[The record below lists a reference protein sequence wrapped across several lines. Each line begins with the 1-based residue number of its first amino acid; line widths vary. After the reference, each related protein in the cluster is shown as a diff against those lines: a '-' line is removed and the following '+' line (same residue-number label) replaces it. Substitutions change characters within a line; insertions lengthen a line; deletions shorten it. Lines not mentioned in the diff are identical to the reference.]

1 MASLDYKNRFSLPAL
16 FNLGKK
22 GEERTWV
29 TWSEGDTVTTISG
42 ITGGK
47 MVTAKRTHQPKNVG
61 KKNETSGEEQARK
74 EAESKWV
81 KQLDKG
87 YKPKCEEGLEMYQR
101 VKTVSSETG
110 GHNINAAAAI
120 RGREMKS
127 TSDTSSKL
135 SSSKLDVTI
144 IPMKAEKWA
153 LESKCVK
160 YFLDRGVLE
169 AHLKQLGHSKNPT
182 TAMNQFLKTLQSE
195 EDVQSLPR
203 GAFKAYLQRKLDGW
217 RAIGRVQKDGMVV
230 FTSNN
235 GKQYPWFE
243 RLRREFA
250 ELTRGKNI
258 LDGLDGEFYTHSIID
273 PEKGELDENARFQAI
288 TSMCGLARSNPHPLE
303 DQLRFVVFDL
313 VDLSGKYTQE
323 ERFDLLVKVFEGSKI
338 HSEFVDSISFG
349 PSSSSSSSPSRSSS
363 HLSADFYHIDT
374 PFRILLCETF
384 YIEDISLIKAYH
396 DQFALEGY
404 EGVMIRSVDMPY
416 LPKKRSFQI
425 RKCKYFED
433 AEYPIIGVHLNHGV
447 SEENF
452 VWVLIDTRE
461 GHSEGANCGAEGEA
475 ITFHAKPTGTIEERL
490 HAYNNAEDYIGKL
503 LTVKFQG
510 YTEDCIPRF
519 PIGKSIR
526 TMH

>member
-1 MASLDYKNRFSLPAL
+1 MELNYYERFNLPTL
-16 FNLGKK
+16 FNLDKK
-22 GEERTWV
+22 GVERTWI
-29 TWSEGDTVTTISG
+29 TWSEGDTVTNISG

-47 MVTAKRTHQPKNVG
+47 MTTTTRRHLPKNVG

-87 YKPKCEEGLEMYQR
+87 YKPKCEEGMKLYER
-101 VKTVSSETG
+101 VKKVSAETG

-120 RGREMKS
+120 RGREMKVTSS
-127 TSDTSSKL
+127 TASKL
-135 SSSKLDVTI
+135 SSAKVDSII

-153 LESKCVK
+153 MESKCVK
-160 YFLDRGVLE
+160 YFLD
-169 AHLKQLGHSKNPT
+169 LKV
-182 TAMNQFLKTLQSE
+182 LQSRIPSSFDE
-195 EDVQSLPR
+195 KKRKKATNDIIKNLNSEDAVRDLPPK
-203 GAFKAYLQRKLDGW
+203 AFKAFLQRKLDGW
-217 RAIGRVQKDGMVV
+217 RAIGRMQKDGSVV

-235 GKQYPWFE
+235 GKQYPWFG
-243 RLRREFA
+243 RLRKEFE
-250 ELTRGKNI
+250 ELVKGQNI
-258 LDGLDGEFYTHSIID
+258 LDGLDGEFYTHSIVD

-288 TSMCGLARSNPHPLE
+288 TSMCGLARTNPHNLE

-313 VDLSGKYTQE
+313 VDLSGTYTQE
-323 ERFDLLVKVFEGSKI
+323 QRFKLLTKVFK
-338 HSEFVDSISFG
+338 HSHVHRNYVGGISLG
-349 PSSSSSSSPSRSSS
+349 PSSSSSYSQNV
-363 HLSADFYHIDT
+363 DFYDVEC

-384 YIEDISLIKAYH
+384 YIEDIALIKSYH

-452 VWVLIDTRE
+452 VWILIDE
-461 GHSEGANCGAEGEA
+461 EKD
-475 ITFHAKPTGTIEERL
+475 ITFNAKPVGTIEERIEM
-490 HAYNNAEDYIGKL
+490 YNNADDYVGKS

-510 YTEDCIPRF
+510 YSEDGIPRF

-526 TMH
+526 TMQ

>member
-1 MASLDYKNRFSLPAL
+1 MELNYQDRFNLPRL
-16 FNLGKK
+16 FNLDKK
-22 GEERTWV
+22 GVERTWI
-29 TWSEGDTVTTISG
+29 TWSEGDTVTTLSG
-42 ITGGK
+42 VTGGK
-47 MVTAKRTHQPKNVG
+47 MITTTRKHSPKNVG
-61 KKNETSGEEQARK
+61 RSNETSGEEQARK

-87 YKPKCEEGLEMYQR
+87 YKPKCKEGIMMYER
-101 VKTVSSETG
+101 VKKVSAETG

-135 SSSKLDVTI
+135 SSAKLDSII
-144 IPMKAEKWA
+144 IPMKAEKW
-153 LESKCVK
+153 EMKGKCLK
-160 YFLDRGVLE
+160 YFLDAKYAKDNKL
-169 AHLKQLGHSKNPT
+169 
-182 TAMNQFLKTLQSE
+182 LKTLNSE
-195 EDVQSLPR
+195 EDVNQLPS

-217 RAIGRVQKDGMVV
+217 RAIGRIQKDSSVV

-243 RLRREFA
+243 RLRAEFKV
-250 ELTRGKNI
+250 LVNGKNI

-273 PEKGELDENARFQAI
+273 PDKGELDEHARFQAI
-288 TSMCGLARSNPHPLE
+288 TSMCGLARTNPHPLE

-313 VDLSGKYTQE
+313 VDLSGTYTQE
-323 ERFDLLVKVFEGSKI
+323 QRFKLLTKVFKD
-338 HSEFVDSISFG
+338 SEVHRNFVSGISSS
-349 PSSSSSSSPSRSSS
+349 PSSSSSSSSSS
-363 HLSADFYHIDT
+363 SDFYDIST

-384 YIEDISLIKAYH
+384 YIDNISLIKSYH

-404 EGVMIRSVDMPY
+404 EGVMIRSIDMPY

-425 RKCKYFED
+425 RKCKYFDD

-447 SEENF
+447 SDENF
-452 VWVLIDTRE
+452 VWVLYDA
-461 GHSEGANCGAEGEA
+461 SKDV
-475 ITFHAKPTGTIEERL
+475 TFNAKPTGTIEERTEM
-490 HAYNNAEDYIGKL
+490 YENAEEYVGKL

-510 YTEDCIPRF
+510 YSEDGIPRF

-526 TMH
+526 TQH